1 MAEDV
6 FGVATDVIIA
16 RSPLVTPGP
25 TTCELFRTLMYR
37 AGENPDTSQ
46 WGPAALHYLNRAY
59 WALCRGG
66 GEWEEGLHEDW
77 PWLRKVPPGVLVLEP
92 ERSTA
97 ANGST
102 AQVQRGSSTIG
113 LSVPP
118 DVGCLGWQFRVTSQP
133 GRDIFRVISH
143 VPGSSTLML
152 DAPYTGDSASAA
164 AYWLRQFDYPLATDL
179 LHLIEPLHTDRV
191 DAGSTGEIRLTSD
204 ATLAEQW
211 PRDEWASGV
220 PSQCA
225 LVGVNSTPPAG
236 VPTLQTMSFGQTILR
251 FNRCANAQTGPI
263 RVEYAYTFLPPLLT
277 QTTGVCDEV
286 PLCPP
291 TQRWTLVDLALYLF
305 YFDKADTRAD
315 GAVIFGKNGLRAA
328 QRELRHQMAVT
339 GRGMGRIYP
348 RGRRGV
354 TRRGETRVIGPSA
367 AMGPPGVPGPAGV
380 VGPMGPPG
388 PIGEAEEWLSGAGP
402 PAPGLGSPG
411 DWYLDTLTGDVYE
424 LTAAGFALRG
434 RR

>member
-1 MAEDV
+1 MAETI
-6 FGVATDVIIA
+6 GVSTDVIIA

-25 TTCELFRTLMYR
+25 TTCEIWRTLMYR

-59 WALCRGG
+59 WALARGG

-102 AQVQRGSSTIG
+102 AQVLQGSPTIG
-113 LSVPP
+113 VSVAPT
-118 DVGCLGWQFRVTSQP
+118 VSCLGWQFRVTSEP
-133 GRDIFRVISH
+133 GSDIFRVISH
-143 VPGSSTLML
+143 APGHSTLIL
-152 DAPYTGDSASAA
+152 DAPYTGLTHTAA

-179 LHLIEPLHTDRV
+179 LHLIEPLHTNRGWAGADRP
-191 DAGSTGEIRLTSD
+191 GEIRLTSD
-204 ATLAEQW
+204 ATVSEQW
-211 PRDEWASGV
+211 PRDPSASGV

-225 LVGVNSTPPAG
+225 LVGVHSTPAAG
-236 VPTLQTMSFGQTILR
+236 VPTLQTASFGQTILR
-251 FNRCANAQTGPI
+251 FNRCANAETGPI

-328 QRELRHQMAVT
+328 QREARHQQAVT
-339 GRGMGRIYP
+339 GRGIGTLRRRHGERWGP
-348 RGRRGV
+348 VDARGV
-354 TRRGETRVIGPSA
+354 WYRR
-367 AMGPPGVPGPAGV
+367 
-380 VGPMGPPG
+380 
-388 PIGEAEEWLSGAGP
+388 
-402 PAPGLGSPG
+402 
-411 DWYLDTLTGDVYE
+411 
-424 LTAAGFALRG
+424 
-434 RR
+434 